1 MLQLSAGIK
10 KKKIHVRCIT
20 MEGFYEGGIQT
31 LTMIK
36 IDVTF

>member
-1 MLQLSAGIK
+1 MLQLSAGI

-31 LTMIK
+31 LTMIT